1 MNYLSVEGLNKA
13 YGDRV
18 LFTDITFYINQG
30 DKVALVAKNGTGKT
44 SLLRTLAGEE
54 SPEGGKVWLHPNI
67 QTVFLKQEPNMS
79 PLLTVFEAVYQSA
92 NPIMQALAN
101 YEKAMKQPED
111 GDRLQNALSDMDRL
125 NAWNY
130 DQKVKMILSVL
141 KVDYLD
147 RPLGQLSGGQKK
159 RVALAK
165 VLIDEP
171 DFLILD
177 EPTNHLDLD
186 MIEWLQDYLKQ
197 AKITLLTVTHDR
209 YFLDAVCNQILELD
223 QQELFKYT
231 GNYSQF
237 LEKKALRQA
246 NEAANLARTKK
257 LYKKELEWMRRQ
269 PQARGTK
276 AKSRV
281 DDFYQIEAKAK
292 KKTEEGELELDI
304 QMSRLGSKILELH
317 NISKSYRGQ
326 ILFEKL
332 DYKFRKRD
340 RLGIIGRNGTGKSTL
355 LNIITQNLASD
366 TGKVVHGET
375 LKIGYYTQANMQIK
389 TDKKALDVVR
399 DIADY
404 IPMNGGKK
412 LSASQLMERF
422 LFDPSKQQTFISKLS
437 GGELRRLHLLCI
449 LMDNPNFLI
458 LDEPTNDLD
467 IVSLQVLEEFLQ
479 EFPGC
484 VLLVSHDRYFMDR
497 IVEHVFVLGEGSQVR
512 DFPGN
517 YTDYRLAQAEA
528 QKAEQL
534 QKEAEKKSV
543 KQKVEVKKS
552 RNPSKEERKEIKKL
566 ERQIEKLEEKKQK
579 LSEGFNDSS
588 LSAEQI
594 VELSKELN
602 LIQEELDEKEM
613 QWMELVEEL
622 S

>member
-101 YEKAMKQPED
+101 YEKAMKHPED
-111 GDRLQNALSDMDRL
+111 GDRLQQALSDMDRL

-177 EPTNHLDLD
+177 EPTNHLDLE

-223 QQELFKYT
+223 QQELFKYS

-317 NISKSYRGQ
+317 NVSKSYRGQ
-326 ILFEKL
+326 VLFEKL

-534 QKEAEKKSV
+534 QKEAEKKAE

-602 LIQEELDEKEM
+602 AIQEELDEKEM

>member
-101 YEKAMKQPED
+101 YEKAMKHPED
-111 GDRLQNALSDMDRL
+111 GDRLQQALSDMDRL

-177 EPTNHLDLD
+177 EPTNHLDLE

-317 NISKSYRGQ
+317 NVSKSYRGQ
-326 ILFEKL
+326 VLFEKL

-534 QKEAEKKSV
+534 QKEAEKKAE

-579 LSEGFNDSS
+579 LSEGFNDNS

-602 LIQEELDEKEM
+602 AIQEELDEKEM

>member
-101 YEKAMKQPED
+101 YEKAMKQPENAEH
-111 GDRLQNALSDMDRL
+111 LQKALSDMDRL

-223 QQELFKYT
+223 QQELFKYA

-534 QKEAEKKSV
+534 QKEAEKKV
-543 KQKVEVKKS
+543 EKQKVEVKKS

-588 LSAEQI
+588 LSSEQI

>member
-101 YEKAMKQPED
+101 YEKAMKHPED
-111 GDRLQNALSDMDRL
+111 GDRLQQALSDMDRL

-223 QQELFKYT
+223 QQELFKYS

-317 NISKSYRGQ
+317 NVSKSYRGQ
-326 ILFEKL
+326 VLFEKL

-534 QKEAEKKSV
+534 QKEAEKKAE

-602 LIQEELDEKEM
+602 AIQEELDEKEM

>member
-54 SPEGGKVWLHPNI
+54 STEGGKVWLHPNI

-101 YEKAMKQPED
+101 YEKAMKHPED
-111 GDRLQNALSDMDRL
+111 GDRLQQALSDMDRL

-177 EPTNHLDLD
+177 EPTNHLDLE

-223 QQELFKYT
+223 QQELFKYS

-317 NISKSYRGQ
+317 NVSKSYRGQ
-326 ILFEKL
+326 VLFEKL

-497 IVEHVFVLGEGSQVR
+497 IVEHVFVLGESSKVR

-534 QKEAEKKSV
+534 QKEAEKKAE

-602 LIQEELDEKEM
+602 AIQEELDEKEM

>member
-111 GDRLQNALSDMDRL
+111 GDCLQKALSDMDRL

-177 EPTNHLDLD
+177 EPTNHLDLE
-186 MIEWLQDYLKQ
+186 MIEWLQGYLKQ

-223 QQELFKYT
+223 QQELFKYS

-276 AKSRV
+276 AKSRI

-317 NISKSYRGQ
+317 NVSKSYRGQ
-326 ILFEKL
+326 VLFEKL

-389 TDKKALDVVR
+389 TDKKALDLVR

-528 QKAEQL
+528 KKAEQL
-534 QKEAEKKSV
+534 QKEAEKKAE

-552 RNPSKEERKEIKKL
+552 RPPSKEERKEIKKL

-579 LSEGFNDSS
+579 LSKGFNDSS

-602 LIQEELDEKEM
+602 AIQEELDEKEM

>member
-54 SPEGGKVWLHPNI
+54 STEGGKVWLHPNI

-101 YEKAMKQPED
+101 YEKAMKHPED

-177 EPTNHLDLD
+177 EPTNHLDLE

-223 QQELFKYT
+223 QQELFKYS

-292 KKTEEGELELDI
+292 KKTDEGELDLDI

-317 NISKSYRGQ
+317 NVSKSYRGQ
-326 ILFEKL
+326 VLFEKL

-389 TDKKALDVVR
+389 NDKKALDLVR

-497 IVEHVFVLGEGSQVR
+497 IVEHVFVLGEDSRVR

-528 QKAEQL
+528 KKAEQL
-534 QKEAEKKSV
+534 QKEAEKKAE

-552 RNPSKEERKEIKKL
+552 RPPSKEERKEIKKL

-579 LSEGFNDSS
+579 LSAGFNDSS

-594 VELSKELN
+594 VDLSKELN
-602 LIQEELDEKEM
+602 AIQEELDEKEM

>member
-54 SPEGGKVWLHPNI
+54 STEGGKVWLHPNI

-101 YEKAMKQPED
+101 YEKAMKHPED
-111 GDRLQNALSDMDRL
+111 GDRLQKALSDMDRL

-177 EPTNHLDLD
+177 EPTNHLDLE

-223 QQELFKYT
+223 QQELFKYS

-317 NISKSYRGQ
+317 NVSKSYRGQ
-326 ILFEKL
+326 VLFEKL

-534 QKEAEKKSV
+534 QKEAEKKAE

-602 LIQEELDEKEM
+602 TIQEELDEKEM